1 MFLLNYRRIINV
13 YKLGIVIGIVID
25 TAISEF
31 ENVLKTIN
39 MYFSWFIM
47 QFRTND
53 RYKYI

>member
-25 TAISEF
+25 TAILEF